1 MTLDARTIL
10 LLMAFTAVPTALVLV
25 AVSRF
30 YAARVRGVKHW
41 TGANIA
47 LAAGLLLL
55 GLSQTA
61 NDFLARIGGN
71 TLLVLTTALYYLAI
85 QRLLGDR
92 PNTRLAWSMVVAAGV
107 IFALLWS
114 VAAPYSLA
122 VGALSIALI
131 ILTGL
136 SAARLLLPLANEKPV
151 SHRFTGL
158 LFLIG
163 CTLMA
168 LRFGYILFTDNPPT
182 HLFASSFW
190 QGLILGGAHIITM
203 LMSLGFALMIVD
215 QLASEL
221 NRLATLDAL
230 TGIGNRR
237 VFYARAEAELARC
250 RRKNIPLSV
259 LMIDLDRFK
268 SINDALGHAAGDDT
282 LRRFTA
288 LVGPHLREYDF
299 FARLGGEEFA
309 VLLPDATE
317 EVALAIAERLRE
329 LTEAERLPAPGFAM
343 PTTASIGAAQLL
355 GSEPSIDPLMQRAD
369 QALYA
374 AKRGGRN
381 RVVAATWLDEAALN
395 ETASA
400 SVTPGTDAVPAG
412 LTLQTETE

>member
-1 MTLDARTIL
+1 LLLLDARTIL
-10 LLMAFTAVPTALVLV
+10 LLMAFTAVPTALVLL

-30 YAARVRGVKHW
+30 YAASVRGVWHW

-61 NDFLARIGGN
+61 NELPARVVGN
-71 TLLVLTTALYYLAI
+71 TLLVVTTALYYLAI
-85 QRLLGDR
+85 QRLLGDK
-92 PNTRLAWSMVVAAGV
+92 PSNRLAWTTVAAAGV

-114 VAAPYSLA
+114 SAAPHRLA
-122 VGALSIALI
+122 VGTLSIALM

-136 SAARLLLPLANEKPV
+136 SSARLLLPLSSEKPV

-158 LFLIG
+158 LFLLG
-163 CTLMA
+163 CALMTGRLLHA
-168 LRFGYILFTDNPPT
+168 IFSDNPPA
-182 HLFASSFW
+182 HLFAPHFW
-190 QGLILGGAHIITM
+190 QGMILGGAHITTM

-237 VFYARAEAELARC
+237 VFYTRAESELARC
-250 RRKNIPLSV
+250 RRKGTPLSL

-268 SINDALGHAAGDDT
+268 SINDALGHAAGDET
-282 LRRFTA
+282 LRRFAA
-288 LVGPHLREYDF
+288 LVHPHLREYDF
-299 FARLGGEEFA
+299 LARLGGEEFA

-317 EVALAIAERLRE
+317 EVALGIAERLRE
-329 LTEAERLPAPGFAM
+329 LTEAEHLPAPGFPV

-355 GSEPSIDPLMQRAD
+355 AHERAIDQLMHRAD

-374 AKRGGRN
+374 AKSSGRN
-381 RVVAATWLDEAALN
+381 RVVAASWLE
-395 ETASA
+395 ETTSVLASA
-400 SVTPGTDAVPAG
+400 PGHYAASGSVQRTDRK
-412 LTLQTETE
+412 

>member
-10 LLMAFTAVPTALVLV
+10 LLMAFTAVPTAVVLV

-41 TGANIA
+41 TWANIA

-55 GLSQTA
+55 GLSSGA
-61 NDFLARIGGN
+61 NNLPARVGGN
-71 TLLVLTTALYYLAI
+71 SLLVLTAALYFLAI
-85 QRLLGDR
+85 QRLVGDK
-92 PNTRLAWSMVVAAGV
+92 PNNRLAWGTVVAATAV
-107 IFALLWS
+107 FFLLWR
-114 VAAPYSLA
+114 VEAPYILA

-136 SAARLLLPLANEKPV
+136 SAVRLLLPLSSARSV

-163 CTLMA
+163 CLLMA
-168 LRFGYILFTDNPPT
+168 LRLGYVALSDSPPA
-182 HLFASSFW
+182 HLFAPSFW
-190 QGLILGGAHIITM
+190 HGVLLGGAHITVM

-237 VFYARAEAELARC
+237 VFYTRAEAELSRC
-250 RRKNIPLSV
+250 LRKAMPLSV

-268 SINDALGHAAGDDT
+268 AINDTLGHAAGDET
-282 LRRFTA
+282 LRRFAA
-288 LVGPHLREYDF
+288 LVAPHLREYDF

-309 VLLPDATE
+309 VLLPDASE
-317 EVALAIAERLRE
+317 EVAFAIAERLRE
-329 LTEAERLPAPGFAM
+329 LIAAERLPVPGFAV
-343 PTTASIGAAQLL
+343 PTTASIGVAQLL
-355 GSEPSIDPLMQRAD
+355 DGERSIDRLMHRAD
-369 QALYA
+369 RALYA
-374 AKRGGRN
+374 GKSGGRN
-381 RVVAATWLDEAALN
+381 RVVAASWLREAAEALPPQA
-395 ETASA
+395 E
-400 SVTPGTDAVPAG
+400 PA
-412 LTLQTETE
+412 

>member
-10 LLMAFTAVPTALVLV
+10 LLMAFTAVPTAVVLV

-30 YAARVRGVKHW
+30 YAASVRGVKHW

-55 GLSQTA
+55 GLSAGA
-61 NDFLARIGGN
+61 NNLPARVGGN
-71 TLLVLTTALYYLAI
+71 SLLVLTAALYFLAI
-85 QRLLGDR
+85 QRLLGDK
-92 PNTRLAWSMVVAAGV
+92 PNIRLAWGTVVAGTAV
-107 IFALLWS
+107 FFLLWRFE
-114 VAAPYSLA
+114 APYVLA

-136 SAARLLLPLANEKPV
+136 SAVRLLLPLSAGKPV

-163 CTLMA
+163 CLLMA
-168 LRFGYILFTDNPPT
+168 LRLGYVALSDSPPA
-182 HLFASSFW
+182 HLFSPSFW
-190 QGLILGGAHIITM
+190 HGVLLGGAHITVM

-221 NRLATLDAL
+221 NRLATLDSL

-237 VFYARAEAELARC
+237 VFYTRAEAELSRC
-250 RRKNIPLSV
+250 LRKGIPLSV

-268 SINDALGHAAGDDT
+268 AINDSLGHAAGDDT
-282 LRRFTA
+282 LRRFAT
-288 LVGPHLREYDF
+288 LVAPHLREYDF

-309 VLLPDATE
+309 VLLPDASE
-317 EVALAIAERLRE
+317 EVAFAIAERLRE
-329 LTEAERLPAPGFAM
+329 LVEAERLPAPGFAV

-355 GSEPSIDPLMQRAD
+355 DGERSIDQLMQRSD

-374 AKRGGRN
+374 AKSGGRN
-381 RVVAATWLDEAALN
+381 RVVAASWLR
-395 ETASA
+395 ETAA
-400 SVTPGTDAVPAG
+400 VLPTPA
-412 LTLQTETE
+412 ETA

>member
-1 MTLDARTIL
+1 MSITLDARTIL
-10 LLMAFTAVPTALVLV
+10 LLMAFTAVPTALVLL

-30 YAARVRGVKHW
+30 YAARVHGVGYW
-41 TGANIA
+41 TGANLA

-55 GLSQTA
+55 GLSTTG
-61 NDFLARIGGN
+61 NSLPARVGGN
-71 TLLVLTTALYYLAI
+71 TLLVLTTAFYYLAI
-85 QRLLGDR
+85 QRLLGDK
-92 PNTRLAWSMVVAAGV
+92 PSTRLAWTTVAAAGI
-107 IFALLWS
+107 IFALLWTS
-114 VAAPYSLA
+114 AAPHSLA
-122 VGALSIALI
+122 VGTLSIALV

-136 SAARLLLPLANEKPV
+136 SAARLLLPLSAEKPV

-158 LFLIG
+158 LFLLG
-163 CTLMA
+163 CTLMTVR
-168 LRFGYILFTDNPPT
+168 LVHTVLSDNPPA
-182 HLFASSFW
+182 HLFAPHFW
-190 QGLILGGAHIITM
+190 QGMILGGAHILVM

-237 VFYARAEAELARC
+237 VFYTRAESELARY
-250 RRKNIPLSV
+250 RRKGTPLSL

-268 SINDALGHAAGDDT
+268 SINDQLGHAAGDDA
-282 LRRFTA
+282 LRRFVA

-317 EVALAIAERLRE
+317 EVAVGIAERLRE
-329 LTEAERLPAPGFAM
+329 LTEAERLPAPGFPA

-355 GSEPSIDPLMQRAD
+355 AHERSIDQLMQRAD

-374 AKRGGRN
+374 AKSGGRN
-381 RVVAATWLDEAALN
+381 RVVAASWLQDATEQPSGATPVFQA
-395 ETASA
+395 
-400 SVTPGTDAVPAG
+400 VT
-412 LTLQTETE
+412 E

>member
-10 LLMAFTAVPTALVLV
+10 LLMAFTAVPTALVLL

-30 YAARVRGVKHW
+30 YAARVRGVWHW

-47 LAAGLLLL
+47 LAVGLVLL

-61 NDFLARIGGN
+61 NDLPARVGGN

-92 PNTRLAWSMVVAAGV
+92 PHTRLAWSMVVAAGIV
-107 IFALLWS
+107 FALLWS
-114 VAAPYSLA
+114 MAAPYSMA
-122 VGALSIALI
+122 VGTLSIALTV
-131 ILTGL
+131 LTGL
-136 SAARLLLPLANEKPV
+136 SAARLLLPLSTEKPV

-168 LRFGYILFTDNPPT
+168 IRLGYILLSDNPPT
-182 HLFASSFW
+182 HLFAAGFW
-190 QGLILGGAHIITM
+190 HGLILGGAHIITM

-221 NRLATLDAL
+221 NRLATIDAL

-237 VFYARAEAELARC
+237 VFYSRAEAELARC
-250 RRKNIPLSV
+250 RRKNLPLSL

-282 LRRFTA
+282 LRRFAA
-288 LVGPHLREYDF
+288 LVAPHLREYDF
-299 FARLGGEEFA
+299 FGRLGGEEFA

-317 EVALAIAERLRE
+317 EVAVAIAERLRE
-329 LTEAERLPAPGFAM
+329 LTEAERLPRPGFPM

-355 GSEPSIDPLMQRAD
+355 AGEASIDQLMHRAD

-374 AKRGGRN
+374 AKSGGRN
-381 RVVAATWLDEAALN
+381 RVVAASWLQDPAEG
-395 ETASA
+395 S
-400 SVTPGTDAVPAG
+400 PPQAVM
-412 LTLQTETE
+412 T

>member
-10 LLMAFTAVPTALVLV
+10 LLMAFTAVPTALVLL

-30 YAARVRGVKHW
+30 YATNVRGVGYW

-47 LAAGLLLL
+47 LAIGLLLL
-55 GLSQTA
+55 GLSTTG
-61 NDFLARIGGN
+61 NSLPARVVGN
-71 TLLVLTTALYYLAI
+71 TLLVLTAALYYLAI
-85 QRLLGDR
+85 QRLLGDKL
-92 PNTRLAWSMVVAAGV
+92 NTRLAWTTVAAAGIV
-107 IFALLWS
+107 FALQWS
-114 VAAPYSLA
+114 SAAPYPLA
-122 VGALSIALI
+122 VGTLSIALI

-136 SAARLLLPLANEKPV
+136 SAARLLLPLSAEKPV

-163 CTLMA
+163 CTLMTVRLGHA
-168 LRFGYILFTDNPPT
+168 MLADNPPP
-182 HLFASSFW
+182 HLFAADFW
-190 QGLILGGAHIITM
+190 HGMILGGAHITVM

-237 VFYARAEAELARC
+237 VFYGRAESELSRGL
-250 RRKNIPLSV
+250 RKDTPLSV

-282 LRRFTA
+282 LRRFAA

-317 EVALAIAERLRE
+317 ELAIAIAERLRE
-329 LTEAERLPAPGFAM
+329 LIEAARLPAPGFPV
-343 PTTASIGAAQLL
+343 PTTASIGVAQLCKDER
-355 GSEPSIDPLMQRAD
+355 SVDQLMHRAD

-374 AKRGGRN
+374 AKSGGRN
-381 RVVAATWLDEAALN
+381 RVVAASWLEEA
-395 ETASA
+395 T
-400 SVTPGTDAVPAG
+400 AVPPVSADKEATSATSL
-412 LTLQTETE
+412 LTAAK

>member
-30 YAARVRGVKHW
+30 YAARVRGVGHW
-41 TGANIA
+41 TWANVA

-61 NDFLARIGGN
+61 NDLPARVGGN

-92 PNTRLAWSMVVAAGV
+92 PNTRLAWSTVAASGV
-107 IFALLWS
+107 IFILLWS
-114 VAAPYSLA
+114 TAAPYRLA
-122 VGALSIALI
+122 VGTLSIALV

-136 SAARLLLPLANEKPV
+136 SAARLLLPLADDKPV

-168 LRFGYILFTDNPPT
+168 LRLGFMLISDSPPT
-182 HLFASSFW
+182 HLFASSLW
-190 QGLILGGAHIITM
+190 HGMILGGAHIITM

-237 VFYARAEAELARC
+237 VFYSHAESEMARC
-250 RRKNIPLSV
+250 RRKGTPLSL

-268 SINDALGHAAGDDT
+268 SINDTLGHAAGDDT
-282 LRRFTA
+282 LRRFAA

-309 VLLPDATE
+309 VLLPDAGE
-317 EVALAIAERLRE
+317 ETAVAIAERLRE
-329 LTEAERLPAPGFAM
+329 LTEAERLPAPGFPA
-343 PTTASIGAAQLL
+343 PTTASIGVAQLRS
-355 GSEPSIDPLMQRAD
+355 GEDGIDALMHRAD

-381 RVVAATWLDEAALN
+381 RVVAASWLQDPQMSAPSPA
-395 ETASA
+395 TA
-400 SVTPGTDAVPAG
+400 
-412 LTLQTETE
+412 